1 MTKFMMMAATAGLVL
16 AGATSSASAN
26 QCIPEGGNGR
36 LICPFLYFATG
47 ESHFV
52 VSQTTTT
59 TIKKPKIHFGK
70 HGFKKGFGFKKV
82 GFGKNGFGKPSFK
95 GAFGKNSFGK
105 FGGPKFGGPKFGASK
120 FGAPKFGGSKFGG
133 MKFGGSKFGGS
144 KFAGGKFGGFS
155 KGSFG
160 PKKFSMPKG
169 GYGKGGYGKHGF
181 GKHGKTVSKTEH
193 YQGPGKKGPG
203 PLASYALGATW
214 CSAGS
219 LVLNAMIVNATENR
233 ELTRSEAWQ
242 TTAGCWVPILGPLL
256 VDAYFKANPQ
266 WAQ

>member
-82 GFGKNGFGKPSFK
+82 GFGKHGFGKPSFK

-105 FGGPKFGGPKFGASK
+105 FGGP
-120 FGAPKFGGSKFGG
+120 
-133 MKFGGSKFGGS
+133 KFGGS